1 MLRCH
6 SDHDTGL
13 HEGGV
18 DLADGVDE
26 AGISVGEVSLYSD
39 FPVLANGRGH
49 DFFQTRVDN
58 VDFIST
64 FNLTGLGF
72 ESHELEELGLGLL
85 LIFLGKT
92 AWGNV
97 VQVLEPL
104 EVRAGDTTA
113 IDKHVWGGDDSSA
126 DENLLGGVG
135 RRSVGTLEDGI
146 DLDVLSVASVKG
158 FLSSGGDHAVGLL
171 EEEGLWVLAD
181 GLSGIRVGC
190 ESSVLNHEVLNL
202 LNVKTVR
209 VVDSRVVLNDGR
221 DFATI
226 LLDEFGC
233 PVADGTESLDNE
245 GLVLDAEGKVD
256 AVGEGLGI
264 EEFTH
269 GVVDTETSG
278 LGAAGDT
285 SLGDKLTSAAAL
297 SVDIGLTTDVH
308 VGVLDPGHSLL
319 VGTHVRSE
327 AVNLCTDE
335 ALLDELHSVLTGDSL
350 DLMLGVLARIN
361 LDTTLGTAEGYVSN
375 GELEGHQGRE
385 GLNFLQINVLRVTS
399 ATLDR
404 QLVGRVLGSIKNN
417 SKESCEF
424 RDF

>member
-1 MLRCH
+1 M
-6 SDHDTGL
+6 DF
-13 HEGGV
+13 
-18 DLADGVDE
+18 ADGVDE

-72 ESHELEELGLGLL
+72 ESHEFEELCLGLL
-85 LIFLGKT
+85 LVFLGKT

-135 RRSVGTLEDGI
+135 RRSVGTLEDGL

-171 EEEGLWVLAD
+171 QEEGLWVLAD

-190 ESSVLNHEVLNL
+190 EGSVLNHEVLNL
-202 LNVKTVR
+202 LNVKTIW
-209 VVDSRVVLNDGR
+209 VVDSRVVLNDSR
-221 DFATI
+221 DFASV

-233 PVADGTESLDNE
+233 PVADGTESLDNK
-245 GLVLDAEGKVD
+245 GLVLDAEGQVD
-256 AVGEGLGI
+256 AIDEGLGL
-264 EEFTH
+264 EKFTH
-269 GVVDTETSG
+269 SIVNTETSG
-278 LGAAGDT
+278 LGT
-285 SLGDKLTSAAAL
+285 
-297 SVDIGLTTDVH
+297 
-308 VGVLDPGHSLL
+308 
-319 VGTHVRSE
+319 
-327 AVNLCTDE
+327 
-335 ALLDELHSVLTGDSL
+335 TGDSSL
-350 DLMLGVLARIN
+350 
-361 LDTTLGTAEGYVSN
+361 
-375 GELEGHQGRE
+375 
-385 GLNFLQINVLRVTS
+385 
-399 ATLDR
+399 
-404 QLVGRVLGSIKNN
+404 
-417 SKESCEF
+417 
-424 RDF
+424 